1 MANYRLLIWQR
12 KLSIAMLA
20 AFLGFIGGMI
30 LPIERSANHKNL
42 KSIPLTTRQQNPE
55 PDSAEVQ
62 VLKAQQNE
70 AYRKVIVKV
79 TAAEKA
85 RRLNSPIPTQFQGK
99 TIRDVKL
106 KDAPKP
112 LVKGSSVQTK
122 AIQAGKPIALTFDD
136 GPWPNTTSQ
145 VLNVLKKHN
154 VKATFFVVGKQVQ
167 KYPQVTKQITANGHA
182 IGNHT
187 WNHQYHQY
195 SSAAASS
202 EIDRTAE
209 LVLKVTGIKT
219 TLFRP
224 PAGILTNG
232 LVGYAHQK
240 KYAVIMWSAD
250 SRDWRYRHTAPQGVI
265 NTVLKDAKPGGIIL
279 LHDGGGDRSTTIQAL
294 PQIIT
299 QLKKRGY
306 NFVTVPELLE
316 IGDKQMKAN
325 KG

>member
-12 KLSIAMLA
+12 KLSIAVVA
-20 AFLGFIGGMI
+20 ASLGFIGGLI
-30 LPIERSANHKNL
+30 LPIEHSANHKT
-42 KSIPLTTRQQNPE
+42 SIPLPIRQQNIE
-55 PDSAEVQ
+55 PDSSEVP
-62 VLKAQQNE
+62 VLTAQQNE
-70 AYRKVIVKV
+70 AYRKVIAKV
-79 TAAEKA
+79 AATERA
-85 RRLNSPIPTQFQGK
+85 RQLNSPVPIQFQGK

-106 KDAPKP
+106 KDAPNA
-112 LVKGSSVQTK
+112 LVKGSSTQTK
-122 AIQAGKPIALTFDD
+122 AFPAGKPIALTFDD

-145 VLNVLKKHN
+145 VLNILNKHN
-154 VKATFFVVGKQVQ
+154 IKATFFVVGKQVQ
-167 KYPQVTKQITANGHA
+167 KYPQLTKQIAANGHA

-202 EIDRTAE
+202 EIDRTAQ
-209 LVLKVTGIKT
+209 LVLKLTGIKT

-232 LVGYAHQK
+232 LVAYAQQK

-250 SRDWRYRHTAPQGVI
+250 SRDWRYRHTAPQGVL
-265 NTVLKDAKPGGIIL
+265 NTVLKDAKPGGVIL

-294 PQIIT
+294 PQLIT

-306 NFVTVPELLE
+306 SFVTVPELLE
-316 IGDKQMKAN
+316 IGDKQMKAS